1 MDPSYKTLRD
11 PSCRTQEGVDFWL
24 GWFTSEQVKALRED
38 GSIRA
43 VISNIKAKSDSPTRA
58 KLKTPSV
65 QMQGPNTPKN
75 NRRSANMS
83 NKRPH
88 LSIFKAPFSQKKSA
102 YLDKRAPMTVIQ
114 QSIKDPTLN
123 FLSTAPGKS
132 IIPIYSYFQPAGEDV
147 VAIVLEPSL
156 PIYMPLMD
164 WTRTVSRGDDYKSS
178 ELDPDGDDQLL
189 GLCTVDRIGGE
200 QFGVAKNAKFALYEC
215 GPDLDSFMSTMAQ
228 IRVAIS
234 HGQIAPAKNGFVMN
248 VRMRFLPKET
258 EETELAGVM
267 GERISGLITDGVIFV
282 TSAGGGLANPDET
295 RVTAYPGKL
304 STSLPIITVGF
315 VSPIDGASVGPR
327 GVGEVTVFAPDLGR
341 CLHYDITSDYFGGP
355 GIAVATV
362 TGLVAYFLSLSDLA
376 PRFGPPGVD
385 RSRNVISYLQ
395 ELSHA
400 RFGGQQVAV
409 WNGRDNGESSP
420 SQDPS
425 YDDFDDDW
433 YGR

>member
-1 MDPSYKTLRD
+1 MDPGYKTLRD
-11 PSCRTQEGVDFWL
+11 PTCRAKDGVDFWL
-24 GWFTSEQVKALRED
+24 GWFTPEQVKALRED
-38 GSIRA
+38 GAIRA
-43 VISNIKAKSDSPTRA
+43 VVSNIKAKSDSLTGA
-58 KLKTPSV
+58 NLKASSA
-65 QMQGPNTPKN
+65 QMEILDTSKN
-75 NRRSANMS
+75 NRRRANMP

-88 LSIFKAPFSQKKSA
+88 FSILNAAFSHKKSSH
-102 YLDKRAPMTVIQ
+102 LDKRAPMTVIQ
-114 QSIKDPTLN
+114 QSINDQALN
-123 FLSTAPGKS
+123 FLSTAPGRS

-147 VAIVLEPSL
+147 VVIVLEPSL
-156 PIYMPLMD
+156 PSYMPLMD

-178 ELDPDGDDQLL
+178 ELDPEGDDRLL

-200 QFGVAKNAKFALYEC
+200 QFGVAKKAKFAFYEC
-215 GPDLDSFMSTMAQ
+215 GPDLDGFMSTMAQ
-228 IRVAIS
+228 IRVAIRR
-234 HGQIAPAKNGFVMN
+234 GRIAAKNGLVMN
-248 VRMRFLPKET
+248 ARMRFKPEET

-304 STSLPIITVGF
+304 STSIPIITVGF
-315 VSPIDGASVGPR
+315 VSPMDGASVGPQ
-327 GVGEVTVFAPDLGR
+327 GPGEVTVFAPDFGR
-341 CLHYDITSDYFGGP
+341 CVHYDVYSDYFAGP

-400 RFGGQQVAV
+400 RFAGRQAAV
-409 WNGRDNGESSP
+409 WNGRDNGASAP

-425 YDDFDDDW
+425 YDDYDDDW
-433 YGR
+433 WLSK